1 MINPSTKMIVL
12 NYPNNPT
19 GKVLDNRTMDK
30 IVSIAKD
37 NGLYLLSDEV
47 YADYAFK
54 KFQSIS
60 EYGYEKGILV
70 SSFSKRYAMTGF
82 RVGYGVASKDVIS
95 KMSKVQAV
103 GITSVAEPVQQ
114 AALAALGEDPSENIA
129 TMKRRLDFVS
139 ARLKEMSVRF
149 AEPDGAMYAYPE
161 LPSGEDMPLVER
173 MLERGVAIAP
183 GSGFGDSYK
192 KFVRIS
198 ACQPEEVLGKGLDIM
213 ASVIKEQA

>member
-1 MINPSTKMIVL
+1 M
-12 NYPNNPT
+12 
-19 GKVLDNRTMDK
+19 
-30 IVSIAKD
+30 
-37 NGLYLLSDEV
+37 
-47 YADYAFK
+47 
-54 KFQSIS
+54 
-60 EYGYEKGILV
+60 KG
-70 SSFSKRYAMTGF
+70 
-82 RVGYGVASKDVIS
+82 
-95 KMSKVQAV
+95 
-103 GITSVAEPVQQ
+103 
-114 AALAALGEDPSENIA
+114 
-129 TMKRRLDFVS
+129 RLDFVS
-139 ARLKEMSVRF
+139 GRLKEMSLRF